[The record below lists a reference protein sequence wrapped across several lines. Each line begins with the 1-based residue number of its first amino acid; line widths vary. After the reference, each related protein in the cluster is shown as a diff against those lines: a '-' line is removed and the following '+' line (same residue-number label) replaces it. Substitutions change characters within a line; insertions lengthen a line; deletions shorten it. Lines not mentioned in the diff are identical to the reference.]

1 MSYHFSFDHTS
12 SIVVNFKSLFWIE
25 FDQCHLTIA
34 RNALKMNI
42 FVLGVKVEDKNQLAI
57 GLGIRSG
64 ISKVTLVNN
73 RLVLSER

>member
-1 MSYHFSFDHTS
+1 
-12 SIVVNFKSLFWIE
+12 
-25 FDQCHLTIA
+25 
-34 RNALKMNI
+34 MNI